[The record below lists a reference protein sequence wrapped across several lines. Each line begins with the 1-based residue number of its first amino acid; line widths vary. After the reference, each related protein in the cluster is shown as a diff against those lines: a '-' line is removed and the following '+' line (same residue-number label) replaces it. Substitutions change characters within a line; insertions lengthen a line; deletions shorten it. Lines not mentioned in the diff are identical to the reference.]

1 MTRGLR
7 RAAILAA
14 LPVVA
19 PAAVRAQAPPPTVAS
34 LGTCRL
40 ESGASIPNCRVAY
53 RTFGRLD
60 ASRSNA
66 VLIPTWLLGR
76 SDDWLSLLGPEG
88 LVDTTHYHVIVVDAF
103 ANGHSSSPSNTPPAG
118 RAAFRDLTI
127 GDMVE
132 SQHRLLTE
140 RLQIL
145 RLRAVVGIS
154 MGGMQALEWAV
165 RHPTFVQVVI
175 PIVGSPRIPAWD
187 RVLWTMMLSEIE
199 NGRRA
204 SVPDDSIWTQVT
216 RMETLLAETPIGVNR
231 SSVGDVERR
240 VVDNTR
246 GYRTA
251 WALEDYAAQLRAIR
265 RHDISVRFGGDLAAA
280 ATAVRAPVLAI
291 YSWDDHMVT
300 AGPVAAFATSIRADT
315 LSIPSPCGHAMFFCE
330 KARIGAAVREFLAS
344 PAAAGGAGGR
354 PQ

>member
-1 MTRGLR
+1 MIRAPR
-7 RAAILAA
+7 RTVLLAA
-14 LPVVA
+14 LTLVA
-19 PAAVRAQAPPPTVAS
+19 PPTLRGQTPPRPTVAS
-34 LGTCRL
+34 LGTCHL

-76 SDDWLSLLGPEG
+76 SEDWSPLLGPDG
-88 LVDTTHYHVIVVDAF
+88 LVDTTRYQVIVVDAF
-103 ANGHSSSPSNTPPAG
+103 ANGNSSSPSNTALAG
-118 RAAFRDLTI
+118 RGAFRDLTI

-140 RLQIL
+140 RLGIP

-165 RHPTFVQVVI
+165 RYPTFAELVV

-187 RVLWTMMLSEIE
+187 RVLWTMILSEIE

-204 SVPDDSIWTQVT
+204 GVPDDSIWTQVT
-216 RMETLLAETPIGVNR
+216 RMQTLLVETPIGVNR
-231 SSVGDVERR
+231 SSAGDVEKR
-240 VVDNTR
+240 VVEATR
-246 GYRTA
+246 GYRTS
-251 WALEDYAAQLRAIR
+251 WALDDFAAQLRAIR
-265 RHDISVRFGGDLAAA
+265 RHDISARLGGDLSTAGK
-280 ATAVRAPVLAI
+280 AVRARVLAI

-300 AGPVAAFATSIRADT
+300 AGPVAAFTTSIRGDT
-315 LSIPSPCGHAMFFCE
+315 LSNPSPCGHAMVACE
-330 KARIGAAVREFLAS
+330 NTRIGAAVRAFLEK
-344 PAAAGGAGGR
+344 
-354 PQ
+354 